1 MRLMFIGLLVAAF
14 STAVAAEAA
23 ENCWESSGARYSVPP
38 TLLYAIA
45 KTESGLNPRAVNRAN
60 ANRSVDV
67 GLMQINSFWF
77 PVLSRYGISRD
88 HLFDPCTSIEV
99 GAWIL
104 AQNFKTHGV
113 NWKAVGA
120 YNAATPSKQLNYA
133 MKVYRSHVALH
144 EMLARQDARREPHAN
159 GPILV
164 NKEGR

>member
-1 MRLMFIGLLVAAF
+1 MRLKLALVAALF
-14 STAVAAEAA
+14 SAIVTAYAG
-23 ENCWESSGARYSVPP
+23 ENCWESSGARYNVPP

-60 ANRSVDV
+60 ANGSVDV

-77 PVLSRYGISRD
+77 PVLARYGISKEM
-88 HLFDPCTSIEV
+88 LFDACTSIEV

-104 AQNFKTHGV
+104 AQNFRTHGV

-120 YNAATPSKQLNYA
+120 YNATTPSKQLDYA

-144 EMLARQDARREPHAN
+144 EMLKRRESVEMAT
-159 GPILV
+159 GPILAG
-164 NKEGR
+164 KESK